1 MQGDQCGGHLDSE
14 SNAAGSTV
22 LHDVLNASND
32 GGDGNEQAH
41 YAHDV
46 QSDALQE
53 AGLVL
58 GAPHGNGCVERMM
71 HHRVVTNLA
80 DVRVPTRSG

>member
-1 MQGDQCGGHLDSE
+1 
-14 SNAAGSTV
+14 
-22 LHDVLNASND
+22 
-32 GGDGNEQAH
+32 
-41 YAHDV
+41 V